1 MVGVKESEVMG
12 VIRIGTEVDIKRS
25 NGRVHSA
32 LVSGLN
38 LEAGSVTVEW
48 FEGGETKGKEV
59 SPQFL

>member
-1 MVGVKESEVMG
+1 MVSVKESEEMG
-12 VIRIGTEVDIKRS
+12 EIKIGTEVDIKRS

-38 LEAGSVTVEW
+38 LEAGSVAVEW

-59 SPQFL
+59 GQHF